1 MAFDVEAARKAGYT
15 DAEIAAHLAQSRGYD
30 LAGAKKSG
38 YTDGEVIAHL
48 SAKRGSMADQIPVG
62 MDEQGRPLTNAQMAA
77 RLPAPVAQPEPTVG
91 QKLLGTGEAALTTVT
106 GATGGTIGMI
116 GGTLKGLAEQI
127 LAGQFGTQEAAK
139 LVAESAAGGAQMLT
153 YAPRT
158 QSGQDQVEVIG
169 RLSQDLVPVAGVAP
183 ALMMPRAAAGAGMRP
198 AAPAGVLARTSA
210 TETARAVAGNTGAAA
225 VEGVIKGADRVADLA
240 RTGATTLPR
249 RALEALRRTDEPQ
262 ATPGT
267 MGSAGAAG
275 ADMALQRTATAES
288 LPVPIRLTRGQASR
302 DPAQLKFEVETAKLP
317 EQGAPLRARIQEQN
331 DALLRNFDVM
341 LDQSG
346 AEAPSLRAAGAAVD
360 QALVKQAARDKAQYR
375 VTYKAAEQAGE
386 LEAPVSLANLV
397 QHLNDAAPEAAT
409 APVLTTARAKAL
421 QLGVATEQ
429 NGQLVPAPVP
439 LKTAELFRQ
448 SVNRATNFE
457 PTNIRQA
464 TIMKGLVDDATN
476 GLGGNLY
483 RQARSQRA
491 RYAQN
496 YEDRAVV
503 ANLMRT
509 RKGTSDRAVALE
521 DVFSSSILKGS
532 LDDVRNMR
540 RVLQRGGDDG
550 MQAWREL
557 QGATVNHIRDAATRS
572 VAKDGTGNSVI
583 SPAALDRAVRDLDVD
598 GRLDFVLGKQG
609 AQRMRDIN
617 DLAQYVKTVPPEAAI
632 NTSNTAST
640 LMAAL
645 LDAGVIGGTG
655 GAVPVPVASLVRAAR
670 QTIQDRALRRRIE
683 AALADAGRRRRGA
696 SAAPTVKPQA
706 EARP

>member
-1 MAFDVEAARKAGYT
+1 MPYSITTKDGITVRNIPDDVPPDSIELKAKVEAIR
-15 DAEIAAHLAQSRGYD
+15 R
-30 LAGAKKSG
+30 
-38 YTDGEVIAHL
+38 GEVKGRTPSL
-48 SAKRGSMADQIPVG
+48 ADQIPVG
-62 MDEQGRPLTNAQMAA
+62 MDANGQPLTNDQMLA
-77 RLPAPVAQPEPTVG
+77 RMPPAPPPAPEPSIG
-91 QKLLGTGEAALTTVT
+91 QKLVGTGEAALTTLT
-106 GATGGTIGMI
+106 GATGGTLGMI

-127 LAGQFGTQEAAK
+127 LSGQFGTREAANM
-139 LVAESAAGGAQMLT
+139 VADSAAGGAQMLT

-183 ALMMPRAAAGAGMRP
+183 ALMMPRAAAGAANVR
-198 AAPAGVLARTSA
+198 AAPAGVVARTSA

-225 VEGVIKGADRVADLA
+225 VEGVIKAADRVADMA

-249 RALEALRRTDEPQ
+249 RALEALRRTDDAAQ

-275 ADMALQRTATAES
+275 ADMALQRNTTAAS
-288 LPVPIRLTRGQASR
+288 LPVPIRLTKGQASR
-302 DPAQLKFEVETAKLP
+302 DPAQLKFEREAAAMP
-317 EQGAPLRARIQEQN
+317 AEGAPLRARIQEQN
-331 DALLRNFDVM
+331 DALLRNFDAM
-341 LDQSG
+341 LDMSG
-346 AEAPSLRAAGAAVD
+346 AEAPTLRAVGAAVD

-375 VTYKAAEQAGE
+375 VAYKAAEQAGE
-386 LEAPVSLANLV
+386 MEAPVSLANLV

-464 TIMKGLVDDATN
+464 TIMKGLVDDATS
-476 GLGGNLY
+476 GVGGDLY
-483 RQARSQRA
+483 RQARGMRQ

-503 ANLMRT
+503 AKLLAS

-521 DVFSSSILKGS
+521 DVFSNSILRGS

-540 RVLQRGGDDG
+540 RVLQRGGNDG
-550 MQAWREL
+550 AQAWREL
-557 QGATVNHIRDAATRS
+557 QGATVNHIREQASRS
-572 VAKDGTGNSVI
+572 VSKDGAGNSVI
-583 SPAALDRAVRDLDVD
+583 SPAGLDKAVRELDVD

-655 GAVPVPVASLVRAAR
+655 GAVPVPLASLARAAR

-683 AALADAGRRRRGA
+683 AALAQASRRA
-696 SAAPTVKPQA
+696 TKPPA